1 MEEQPTSW
9 CYPHA
14 ERQGGERDWS
24 GKKWYARPRLATTGL
39 GCRGKFKDAYEI
51 FAHNLF
57 FDDYDSF
64 QAANTSMFGKE
75 DWKQRLEDYFK
86 IEL

>member
-1 MEEQPTSW
+1 MATDYTK
-9 CYPHA
+9 CA
-14 ERQGGERDWS
+14 IGFALGNAFDN
-24 GKKWYARPRLATTGL
+24 LATALSFFGDIYAL
-39 GCRGKFKDAYEI
+39 M
-51 FAHNLF
+51 AHNLF

-75 DWKQRLEDYFK
+75 DWKQRLEDYFG